1 MKFISCLVLFLFLI
15 ACKSTSSISDKDSN
29 LLFSIEK
36 GPCFGTCPQYK
47 VEVYADGN
55 AYYYGHQNVDKIG
68 EYKVYL
74 PASLLKQMKEEL
86 AQSNLATLDTAYVNK
101 FLTDFPAIDLYF
113 DLKQG
118 RKHIHIFHEQPPSE
132 IDRLLHLIDG
142 FEQSINWKNTN

>member
-1 MKFISCLVLFLFLI
+1 MPRVLAILVIILFS
-15 ACKSTSSISDKDSN
+15 ACRSTEKAALSSN

-101 FLTDFPAIDLYF
+101 YLTDFPAIDLYF